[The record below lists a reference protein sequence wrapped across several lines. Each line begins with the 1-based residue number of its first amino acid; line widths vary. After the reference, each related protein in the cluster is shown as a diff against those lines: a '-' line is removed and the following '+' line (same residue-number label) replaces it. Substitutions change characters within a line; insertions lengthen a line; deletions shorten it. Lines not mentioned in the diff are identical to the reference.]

1 MPRKPKFIGR
11 DARGRPVY
19 RFRRKTYR
27 ELPAMCKAGCNREA
41 IVHDYC
47 WYCAGR
53 MGLR

>member
-19 RFRRKTYR
+19 RFRQKTYR
-27 ELPAMCKAGCNREA
+27 QLPEMCKNRCKREA
-41 IVHDYC
+41 LVKGYC
-47 WYCAGR
+47 WNCAER